1 MFISYFTCAG
11 ALCHV
16 SSKPELRWKEQPLF
30 RQCLS
35 CHREKKNKNL
45 SQLCTCSE
53 GRMVFGSSLLIVY
66 WPNKSHRHYST
77 LGLGVHVPFRRS
89 LQVTCWC
96 AGSGILQQCRV
107 QDRVNKNSQP
117 HVLLMATVINVQQE
131 LKMCKTLFQESYAN
145 YLIDLFQ

>member
-1 MFISYFTCAG
+1 MCWGSVPCVFQARTQVERAAFIQAMSF
-11 ALCHV
+11 
-16 SSKPELRWKEQPLF
+16 
-30 RQCLS
+30 LS
-35 CHREKKNKNL
+35 QREKD
-45 SQLCTCSE
+45 QESE
-53 GRMVFGSSLLIVY
+53 PTVHLLWRQDSVWMVFGSSLLIVH

-77 LGLGVHVPFRRS
+77 LGLGVHVPSRRS

-107 QDRVNKNSQP
+107 QDKVNKNSQP

-145 YLIDLFQ
+145 YLIDSFQ